1 MSLIR
6 NPREVTRAID
16 FTGVQNGAMHPTDI
30 DAVLEFNNEILIL
43 MEVKKWG
50 NKIPTGQRLLLERL
64 CDNWRTEKSVVL
76 KVEYI
81 DDKIG
86 ATTINLHDCKVT
98 SYYYKKKWELTRH
111 PMPLIDFLNNLGKKW
126 NCEKCRF

>member
-1 MSLIR
+1 
-6 NPREVTRAID
+6 
-16 FTGVQNGAMHPTDI
+16 
-30 DAVLEFNNEILIL
+30 

-64 CDNWRTEKSVVL
+64 CDNWQTEKSVVL
-76 KVEYI
+76 KVEYV
-81 DDKIG
+81 DTEIG

-98 SYYYKKKWELTRH
+98 CDYYKKKWEPTKY